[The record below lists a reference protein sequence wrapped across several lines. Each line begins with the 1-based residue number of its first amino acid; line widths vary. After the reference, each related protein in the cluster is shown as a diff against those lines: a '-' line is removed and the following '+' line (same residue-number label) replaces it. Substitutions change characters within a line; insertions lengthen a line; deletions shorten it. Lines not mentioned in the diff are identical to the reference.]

1 MRNLLFFFFIH
12 QPTRQPVSNT
22 PSLLTC
28 GSTVVDDTT
37 NLQSDALPNC
47 QDVQD
52 GVGGSLGGGF
62 GGTRMYTFRGNGDR
76 ITLSTCNPRTAF
88 DTKIRIYDDSE
99 TCIAGNDDGI
109 GCTGFRSRVNFVA
122 EEGVEYQVAL
132 DGYRSASG
140 AFELSIDCEAVST
153 PNPPT
158 PNPPTPN
165 PPTPST
171 PTTFV
176 SVPCPGN
183 FDCYQNN
190 DFGNQDNSRYNID
203 MCKSVNMC
211 AIMIECK

>member
-1 MRNLLFFFFIH
+1 M
-12 QPTRQPVSNT
+12 QPTPQPVSNT

-37 NLQSDALPNC
+37 NLQSDTLPNC
-47 QDVQD
+47 QNIQD
-52 GVGGSLGGGF
+52 GVGGTLGRGN
-62 GGTRMYTFRGNGDR
+62 GGTRMYTFIGTGDR
-76 ITLSTCNPRTAF
+76 ITLSTCNQRTAF

-132 DGYRSASG
+132 DGYRSAAG

-158 PNPPTPN
+158 PNPPTP
-165 PPTPST
+165 PSSS
-171 PTTFV
+171 TFV
-176 SVPCPGN
+176 SVPCSGN
-183 FDCYQNN
+183 FDCFQNN
-190 DFGNQDNSRYNID
+190 DFGEQDNSRYNID
-203 MCKSVNMC
+203 MCKSINIVC
-211 AIMIECK
+211 YKD

>member
-1 MRNLLFFFFIH
+1 M
-12 QPTRQPVSNT
+12 
-22 PSLLTC
+22 TC

-37 NLQSDALPNC
+37 NLQSDTLPNC

-52 GVGGSLGGGF
+52 GVGGPLGRGN
-62 GGTRMYTFRGNGDR
+62 GGTRMYTFIGTGDR

-109 GCTGFRSRVNFVA
+109 GCSGFRSRVNFVA
-122 EEGVEYQVAL
+122 EEGVEYQFAL
-132 DGYRSASG
+132 DGYRLAAG

-165 PPTPST
+165 PPTPSS

-176 SVPCPGN
+176 PVPCTGD
-183 FDCYQNN
+183 FDCFQND
-190 DFGNQDNSRYNID
+190 DFGEQDNSRYNID

-211 AIMIECK
+211 ATKIECK